1 MNVQGLLQEASDM
14 VDLPFLHEAG
24 TLHNLKAMH
33 ERGVPHTRTGKII
46 IAVNPCQ
53 WNHDQHSVEKRE
65 FYSEKL
71 IWSPPESTSDH
82 RSFLEPHVHK
92 TSSLACR
99 GLASNQSIQSILAS
113 GGSGARKIETV
124 KISLSHLS
132 TIQSSGLSYDVVQ
145 RVLDSNPLLE
155 KPLEMHRH

>member
-1 MNVQGLLQEASDM
+1 MNEVTTDADTSLTTSTDNVYIQDKCHGWIPARVISTSNGYATVEVHPKYRLGHEEKESKLEICLEEYPSSSLPLQNVNVQGLLQEASDM

-33 ERGVPHTRTGKII
+33 ERGIPHTRTGKII
-46 IAVNPCQ
+46 IAVNLCQ

-82 RSFLEPHVHK
+82 R
-92 TSSLACR
+92 
-99 GLASNQSIQSILAS
+99 
-113 GGSGARKIETV
+113 
-124 KISLSHLS
+124 
-132 TIQSSGLSYDVVQ
+132 
-145 RVLDSNPLLE
+145 
-155 KPLEMHRH
+155 